1 MSHVDIM
8 TYYAAIPSSYERVFC
23 YFSADRLFFYCL
35 FSFCSVGVVMRFGYW
50 ESWHAI
56 KVLKAGHL
64 VSCRVCVCVR
74 VYVYV
79 VEGLCVVVCR
89 GEGFFLFFS
98 FSYILYVA
106 TPKHVLANYTH
117 PTV

>member
-74 VYVYV
+74 VYVCV
-79 VEGLCVVVCR
+79 CVCGGGFVCGGLSGGR
-89 GEGFFLFFS
+89 GS
-98 FSYILYVA
+98 FSSLVFHTYC
-106 TPKHVLANYTH
+106 T
-117 PTV
+117 